1 MELYR
6 KLLCLLLVF
15 LPSPIKIYIYN
26 KFLGCDIHKTAKIGM
41 SYICVRKI
49 KMGAGARIRH
59 LNIIKN
65 LELLELGEVAS
76 IGNMNSITAVPSLSR
91 MHFKNEKD
99 RYPALIMGEHSA
111 IVKKHFFDC
120 NNTISIG
127 KYATI
132 AGLGSVFFTHGI
144 NLEDNRQELNKI
156 KIGDYSMVSACSVI
170 TKGAVLPDC
179 SILGANSTLHK
190 AFSQSHTLYSGVPAQ
205 AVKKL
210 DANFKY
216 FHREVGYVE

>member
-1 MELYR
+1 MKSYG
-6 KLLCLLLVF
+6 KLCGMLLVF

-26 KFLGCDIHKTAKIGM
+26 KFLGCDIHKTAKIGV
-41 SYICVRKI
+41 SCICVRKI

-65 LELLELGEVAS
+65 LELLDLGEAAS
-76 IGNMNSITAVPSLSR
+76 IGNMNSFTAIPSSSS
-91 MHFKNEKD
+91 MHFKNEKN

-127 KYATI
+127 KYSTI

-144 NLEDNRQELNKI
+144 NLEENKQESNKI
-156 KIGDYSMVSACSVI
+156 QIGDYCMVFACSVI

-190 AFSQSHTLYSGVPAQ
+190 EFSETHTLYSGVPAQ
-205 AVKKL
+205 MVKKL
-210 DANFKY
+210 DVNFKY
-216 FHREVGYVE
+216 FHRDIGYVE